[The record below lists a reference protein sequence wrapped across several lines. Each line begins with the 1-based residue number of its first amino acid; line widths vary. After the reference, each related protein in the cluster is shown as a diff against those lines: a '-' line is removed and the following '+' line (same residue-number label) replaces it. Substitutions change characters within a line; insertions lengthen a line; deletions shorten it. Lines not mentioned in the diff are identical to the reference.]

1 MFKRL
6 LCLLLALSFC
16 IIPFAVQAAD
26 VDSKEVTLLRD
37 LDILEQPKEEGLYED
52 RFNYTKGQFAKALAM
67 MVHYYE
73 PPILQEQIALD
84 IEDSEY
90 MPYINFA
97 LSHGF
102 MRVDNKN
109 RFYPKADLD
118 LTTVIYGLVTVLDYD
133 ILAQQQGGTEQAYMS
148 VAAQIGLLRNV
159 NIKNEDVI
167 SIPELAKMIMNAMK
181 ISPKVLPNEV
191 VSPYKPT
198 LFEQKDLQSHSG
210 RVLANNNVGL
220 IIEKCPKN
228 YVNIDGKLY
237 RTNLYIEDIVVGT
250 VVTYYTQEI
259 DGETYVVSVYAD
271 GDETIVSIDAE
282 ELEDISFKGSY
293 IQLTYGED
301 ETVKIDNTAFALI
314 NGKSVSLKKEYF
326 NVFKSGNIK
335 AIDSDEN
342 GTYDVVHMMLYK
354 TEIVEGA
361 GVSSNSIMTRYTNQ
375 SIQLSTAGEN
385 VAIYRD
391 NIAIGLGDVASGN
404 IINVA
409 CDAIDNTALMEGR
422 LEFDYANAK
431 RYTIHVSNKTA
442 SGVISQITSDNLIY
456 IDGIDYQINE
466 DLAARIED
474 GTKPKIRPGLAV
486 VLYLDYYGKVI
497 DLELDAA
504 ANAMQYGYLVEAAMN
519 NQGLNKT
526 MALRIL
532 NTEGSI
538 TIFEVAETYILNGAS
553 GTKSDKLTGL
563 AGGVDLTQRQL
574 IRYRVSGD
582 LIREIDTTYVSTMET
597 AASALSRDYQATT
610 ATAFRWDAFNYKCA
624 VDSNTV
630 IFQVPPVDKV
640 SVEDK
645 DFARFTKGS
654 LKQDKEYILDAYDMD
669 DLLYADCLVI
679 YAEEVE
685 TAMTYKQ
692 YTYMIGD
699 ITRALND
706 DGVPATR
713 IEVLGRTENQGEG
726 VSRKLFLSEDVVV
739 KDNHKFKY
747 GGNAGAT
754 NRSDNDLL
762 ISDLKIG
769 DAVRILQDN
778 DNEITYIERV
788 FTPPTTIEGEALTD
802 LTLGKTGFGAF
813 MVPYAT
819 VKDGI
824 YQYICVSNT
833 DDIANATAANYATFL
848 VNFFRTVYIYNV
860 DTKEITSTT
869 NMTQL
874 PTYKKAANARA
885 FIHIG
890 YSDISDVFVYQ
901 WD

>member
-1 MFKRL
+1 
-6 LCLLLALSFC
+6 
-16 IIPFAVQAAD
+16 
-26 VDSKEVTLLRD
+26 
-37 LDILEQPKEEGLYED
+37 
-52 RFNYTKGQFAKALAM
+52 
-67 MVHYYE
+67 
-73 PPILQEQIALD
+73 
-84 IEDSEY
+84 
-90 MPYINFA
+90 
-97 LSHGF
+97 
-102 MRVDNKN
+102 
-109 RFYPKADLD
+109 
-118 LTTVIYGLVTVLDYD
+118 
-133 ILAQQQGGTEQAYMS
+133 
-148 VAAQIGLLRNV
+148 
-159 NIKNEDVI
+159 
-167 SIPELAKMIMNAMK
+167 
-181 ISPKVLPNEV
+181 
-191 VSPYKPT
+191 
-198 LFEQKDLQSHSG
+198 
-210 RVLANNNVGL
+210 
-220 IIEKCPKN
+220 
-228 YVNIDGKLY
+228 
-237 RTNLYIEDIVVGT
+237 
-250 VVTYYTQEI
+250 
-259 DGETYVVSVYAD
+259 
-271 GDETIVSIDAE
+271 
-282 ELEDISFKGSY
+282 
-293 IQLTYGED
+293 
-301 ETVKIDNTAFALI
+301 
-314 NGKSVSLKKEYF
+314 
-326 NVFKSGNIK
+326 
-335 AIDSDEN
+335 
-342 GTYDVVHMMLYK
+342 
-354 TEIVEGA
+354 
-361 GVSSNSIMTRYTNQ
+361 
-375 SIQLSTAGEN
+375 
-385 VAIYRD
+385 
-391 NIAIGLGDVASGN
+391 
-404 IINVA
+404 
-409 CDAIDNTALMEGR
+409 
-422 LEFDYANAK
+422 
-431 RYTIHVSNKTA
+431 
-442 SGVISQITSDNLIY
+442 
-456 IDGIDYQINE
+456 
-466 DLAARIED
+466 
-474 GTKPKIRPGLAV
+474 
-486 VLYLDYYGKVI
+486 
-497 DLELDAA
+497 
-504 ANAMQYGYLVEAAMN
+504 MN